1 MMTSNEATEAYTSLV
16 YETSK

>member
-1 MMTSNEATEAYTSLV
+1 MTSNEATEAYTSLV